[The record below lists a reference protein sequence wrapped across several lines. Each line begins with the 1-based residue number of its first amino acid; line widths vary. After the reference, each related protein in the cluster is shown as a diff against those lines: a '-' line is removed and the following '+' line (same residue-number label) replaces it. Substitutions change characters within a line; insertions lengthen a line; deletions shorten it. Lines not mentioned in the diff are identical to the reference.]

1 MDPNSDRNDENLR
14 SLDENNK
21 KAAEK
26 SLEAMSGA
34 ADEEALKTPELR
46 HYTDE
51 NGYPTNI
58 QPKKSKEKVVVE
70 EDNEGEESNLVEHL
84 SELRK
89 QLIKSIA
96 VFLLFFIAAF
106 STINVW
112 FPYITRGYK
121 LIVLSPMEVIS
132 FYTTISAA
140 LAFGLSVP
148 FLCHFLW
155 QFVKPG
161 LNERES
167 RFLSLYSPAILIL
180 FVAGLAF
187 GYYIVNPLSYNFL
200 VSLGEMNFDVMVSAQ
215 EYARFLLLTT
225 MPIGLLFELPVV
237 ALFLSAIGILTSG
250 SMKKVR
256 KWSYVVLAIV
266 SALITPP
273 DFFSQLIILI
283 PMIGLYEASI
293 FLVTRTEKRLEAAD
307 AA

>member
-1 MDPNSDRNDENLR
+1 MDPYQDHNRKILSP
-14 SLDENNK
+14 LDKKNK
-21 KAAEK
+21 EDAEASTQAK
-26 SLEAMSGA
+26 SEA
-34 ADEEALKTPELR
+34 
-46 HYTDE
+46 
-51 NGYPTNI
+51 
-58 QPKKSKEKVVVE
+58 VE
-70 EDNEGEESNLVEHL
+70 EFSQTSPETPVMDQEEKLTGIPPILPEDPFENDNSNLVEHL
-84 SELRK
+84 GDLRK
-89 QLIKSIA
+89 QLIKSVA

-106 STINVW
+106 STINLW

-140 LAFGLSVP
+140 LAFGFSVP

-161 LNERES
+161 LTEKES
-167 RFLSLYSPAILIL
+167 RFLSLYSPAILLL
-180 FVAGLAF
+180 FAGGLAF
-187 GYYIVNPLSYNFL
+187 GYFIVNPLSYNFL

-237 ALFLSAIGILTSG
+237 ALFLSAIGILTSATL
-250 SMKKVR
+250 KKVR
-256 KWSYVVLAIV
+256 KWSYVVLAIL

-293 FLVTRTEKRLEAAD
+293 YLVIRTEKRMETAD
-307 AA
+307 QS

>member
-1 MDPNSDRNDENLR
+1 MDPYRDHNRKILSP
-14 SLDENNK
+14 LDK
-21 KAAEK
+21 
-26 SLEAMSGA
+26 
-34 ADEEALKTPELR
+34 PV
-46 HYTDE
+46 
-51 NGYPTNI
+51 
-58 QPKKSKEKVVVE
+58 KV
-70 EDNEGEESNLVEHL
+70 GSEESQELMPAEFEAEVLQTTEFQKLEESQMGAQGENDPSLVEHL

-89 QLIKSIA
+89 QLIKSLA

-112 FPYITRGYK
+112 FPYITRGIK
-121 LIVLSPMEVIS
+121 LIILSPMEVVS

-140 LAFGLSVP
+140 LAFGFSVP

-161 LNERES
+161 LNEKES
-167 RFLSLYSPAILIL
+167 RFLSLYSPAILLL
-180 FVAGLAF
+180 FVTGLAF

-200 VSLGEMNFDVMVSAQ
+200 VNLGKMNFDVMVSAQ

-237 ALFLSAIGILTSG
+237 ALFLSAIGVLTSG

-256 KWSYVVLAIV
+256 KWSYVVLGV
-266 SALITPP
+266 LSALITPP
-273 DFFSQLIILI
+273 DFLSQLIILI

-293 FLVTRTEKRLEAAD
+293 FLVMRTEKRLQAVD

>member
-1 MDPNSDRNDENLR
+1 MDPYGDHNRKILSP
-14 SLDENNK
+14 LDKIDKMKPEAPTETK
-21 KAAEK
+21 PTAVDAEVPQ
-26 SLEAMSGA
+26 
-34 ADEEALKTPELR
+34 TPE
-46 HYTDE
+46 
-51 NGYPTNI
+51 I
-58 QPKKSKEKVVVE
+58 PKQE
-70 EDNEGEESNLVEHL
+70 EPQSELPDVQEGENPSLVEHL

-89 QLIKSIA
+89 QLIKSLA

-121 LIVLSPMEVIS
+121 LIILSPMEVIS

-161 LNERES
+161 LNEKES
-167 RFLSLYSPAILIL
+167 RFLSLYSPAILLL
-180 FVAGLAF
+180 FVTGLVF
-187 GYYIVNPLSYNFL
+187 GYYVVNPLSYNFL
-200 VSLGEMNFDVMVSAQ
+200 VNLGKMNFDVMVSAQ

-256 KWSYVVLAIV
+256 KWSYVVLGVI

-293 FLVTRTEKRLEAAD
+293 FLVMRTEKRLQAVD

>member
-1 MDPNSDRNDENLR
+1 MDPYRDHNRQVLSPLDKKRKEDSAPVEPSAPTTEQAPTR
-14 SLDENNK
+14 SV
-21 KAAEK
+21 EK
-26 SLEAMSGA
+26 QIPNEQPATNAQEPLTTFF
-34 ADEEALKTPELR
+34 EE
-46 HYTDE
+46 
-51 NGYPTNI
+51 PTFI
-58 QPKKSKEKVVVE
+58 
-70 EDNEGEESNLVEHL
+70 EHL
-84 SELRK
+84 GDLRK
-89 QLIKSIA
+89 QLIKSVA
-96 VFLLFFIAAF
+96 VFLVFFIATF
-106 STINVW
+106 STINIW

-140 LAFGLSVP
+140 LAFGLAIP

-161 LNERES
+161 LTEKEG
-167 RFLSLYSPAILIL
+167 RFLSLYSPFILLL

-200 VSLGEMNFDVMVSAQ
+200 VKLGKMNFEVMISAK

-225 MPIGLLFELPVV
+225 MPIGLLFELPIV
-237 ALFLSAIGILTSG
+237 ALFLSSIGILTSDTL
-250 SMKKVR
+250 KKVR
-256 KWSYVVLAIV
+256 KWSYVVLAVV

-293 FLVTRTEKRLEAAD
+293 FLVTKTETRLASANL
-307 AA
+307 AS

>member
-1 MDPNSDRNDENLR
+1 MDPYGDHNRKILSP
-14 SLDENNK
+14 LDKRAKMESEASTEK
-21 KAAEK
+21 KSTAVDTEVPQ
-26 SLEAMSGA
+26 
-34 ADEEALKTPELR
+34 TPEI
-46 HYTDE
+46 
-51 NGYPTNI
+51 P
-58 QPKKSKEKVVVE
+58 QQE
-70 EDNEGEESNLVEHL
+70 EPQSELQDAQEGENPSLVEHL

-89 QLIKSIA
+89 QLIKSLA

-106 STINVW
+106 STINAW

-121 LIVLSPMEVIS
+121 LIILSPMEVIS

-140 LAFGLSVP
+140 LAFGFSVP

-161 LNERES
+161 LNEKES
-167 RFLSLYSPAILIL
+167 RFLSLYSPAILLL
-180 FVAGLAF
+180 FVTGLAF

-200 VSLGEMNFDVMVSAQ
+200 VNLGKMNFDVMVSAQ

-256 KWSYVVLAIV
+256 KWSYVVLGVI

-283 PMIGLYEASI
+283 PMIGLYEVSI
-293 FLVTRTEKRLEAAD
+293 FLVMRTEKRLQAVD

>member
-1 MDPNSDRNDENLR
+1 MEPNSERESINPMDDT
-14 SLDENNK
+14 NK
-21 KAAEK
+21 IEAEK
-26 SLEAMSGA
+26 SLEAKSDA
-34 ADEEALKTPELR
+34 ADEEALKMPEPMT
-46 HYTDE
+46 YTDE
-51 NGYPTNI
+51 HGYPSNI
-58 QPKKSKEKVVVE
+58 PPKKSKKEKAVE
-70 EDNEGEESNLVEHL
+70 EDVEGEDSNLVGHL
-84 SELRK
+84 TELRR
-89 QLIKSIA
+89 QLIKSI
-96 VFLLFFIAAF
+96 VIFLLFFIAAF

-112 FPYITRGYK
+112 FPYITRGHK

-180 FVAGLAF
+180 FVAGVAF
-187 GYYIVNPLSYNFL
+187 GYYVVNPLSYNFL
-200 VSLGEMNFDVMVSAQ
+200 VSLGKMNFDVMVSAQ

-237 ALFLSAIGILTSG
+237 ALFLSAIGVLTSG

-256 KWSYVVLAIV
+256 KWSYVVLGVI

-293 FLVTRTEKRLEAAD
+293 YLVTRTEKRVTATD

>member
-1 MDPNSDRNDENLR
+1 MDQSEENERGELSPLDEKNKMDAEQ
-14 SLDENNK
+14 SIAQKSEAANEEVIQPPAPYLDENGFPANK
-21 KAAEK
+21 RPSK
-26 SLEAMSGA
+26 
-34 ADEEALKTPELR
+34 
-46 HYTDE
+46 
-51 NGYPTNI
+51 
-58 QPKKSKEKVVVE
+58 PKKE
-70 EDNEGEESNLVEHL
+70 ETPAEDDEESNLVAHL
-84 SELRK
+84 TDLRK

-106 STINVW
+106 STINFW

-161 LNERES
+161 LNEKES

-180 FVAGLAF
+180 FVAGIAF
-187 GYYIVNPLSYNFL
+187 GYYVVNPLSYNFL

-237 ALFLSAIGILTSG
+237 ALFLSAIGVLTSG

-256 KWSYVVLAIV
+256 KWSYVVLGV
-266 SALITPP
+266 TSALITPP

-293 FLVTRTEKRLEAAD
+293 YLVMRTEKRLEAAD
-307 AA
+307 VS

>member
-1 MDPNSDRNDENLR
+1 MDPYGDHNRKILSPLDKKNKEEAELSVEAKSD
-14 SLDENNK
+14 
-21 KAAEK
+21 
-26 SLEAMSGA
+26 A
-34 ADEEALKTPELR
+34 ADEEVLKTPALTTP
-46 HYTDE
+46 TDE
-51 NGYPTNI
+51 NGIIP
-58 QPKKSKEKVVVE
+58 PE
-70 EDNEGEESNLVEHL
+70 ETKDETEDEGGDSNLVEHL

-89 QLIKSIA
+89 QLIKSIV
-96 VFLLFFIAAF
+96 VFLVFFIAAF

-112 FPYITRGYK
+112 FPYITHGYT

-155 QFVKPG
+155 KFVKPG
-161 LNERES
+161 LNEKES

-180 FVAGLAF
+180 FVAGIAF
-187 GYYIVNPLSYNFL
+187 GYFVVNPLSYNFL
-200 VSLGEMNFDVMVSAQ
+200 VKLGSMNFDVMVSAQ
-215 EYARFLLLTT
+215 EYARFLLITT

-256 KWSYVVLAIV
+256 KWSYVVLGVI

-293 FLVTRTEKRLEAAD
+293 FLVTRTEKRLAAAAAD
-307 AA
+307 VA

>member
-1 MDPNSDRNDENLR
+1 MDPNSERDRENL
-14 SLDENNK
+14 SPLDKTNK
-21 KAAEK
+21 EEAEK
-26 SLEAMSGA
+26 SIVAKSEAT
-34 ADEEALKTPELR
+34 DEEGLKVPKQAL
-46 HYTDE
+46 YTDE

-58 QPKKSKEKVVVE
+58 PPGKRKDDSADG
-70 EDNEGEESNLVEHL
+70 EDGKGEESNLVEHL

-96 VFLLFFIAAF
+96 VFLLFFIVAF

-112 FPYITRGYK
+112 FPYITRGYT

-140 LAFGLSVP
+140 LAFGLSIP

-161 LNERES
+161 LNEKES

-180 FVAGLAF
+180 FVVGLAF

-200 VSLGEMNFDVMVSAQ
+200 VSLGEKNFDVMVSAQ

-256 KWSYVVLAIV
+256 KWSYVVLGVV

-293 FLVTRTEKRLEAAD
+293 YLVMRTEKRLETAD

>member
-1 MDPNSDRNDENLR
+1 MEPQTGLP
-14 SLDENNK
+14 
-21 KAAEK
+21 AA
-26 SLEAMSGA
+26 
-34 ADEEALKTPELR
+34 
-46 HYTDE
+46 
-51 NGYPTNI
+51 
-58 QPKKSKEKVVVE
+58 Q
-70 EDNEGEESNLVEHL
+70 EGENSGLVEHL

-89 QLIKSIA
+89 QLIKSVA
-96 VFLLFFIAAF
+96 VFLLFFLAAF

-121 LIVLSPMEVIS
+121 LIILSPMEVIS
-132 FYTTISAA
+132 FYTTLSAA

-161 LNERES
+161 LNEKES
-167 RFLSLYSPAILIL
+167 RFLSLYSPAILLL
-180 FVAGLAF
+180 FAVGVAF
-187 GYYIVNPLSYNFL
+187 GYYVVNPLSYKFL

-256 KWSYVVLAIV
+256 KWSYVVLGII

-273 DFFSQLIILI
+273 DFLSQLIILI

-293 FLVTRTEKRLEAAD
+293 FLVMKTEKRLQAAD

>member
-1 MDPNSDRNDENLR
+1 MDSNSDREQLNP
-14 SLDENNK
+14 LDEMNK
-21 KAAEK
+21 EDAEK
-26 SLEAMSGA
+26 SLEEKSDA
-34 ADEEALKTPELR
+34 AQEETLQTPDLTP
-46 HYTDE
+46 YVDE

-58 QPKKSKEKVVVE
+58 RPKDPE
-70 EDNEGEESNLVEHL
+70 EETEGESNLVEHL
-84 SELRK
+84 GELRK
-89 QLIKSIA
+89 QLIKSIV
-96 VFLLFFIAAF
+96 VFLVFFIAAF

-140 LAFGLSVP
+140 LAFGFSVP

-155 QFVKPG
+155 KFVKPG
-161 LNERES
+161 LNEKES

-256 KWSYVVLAIV
+256 KWSYVVLGV
-266 SALITPP
+266 TSALITPP

-293 FLVTRTEKRLEAAD
+293 YLVMRTEKKLEAAD

>member
-1 MDPNSDRNDENLR
+1 MDPYGDHNRKILSP
-14 SLDENNK
+14 LDKRAKMESEASTEK
-21 KAAEK
+21 KSTAVDTEVPQ
-26 SLEAMSGA
+26 
-34 ADEEALKTPELR
+34 TPEI
-46 HYTDE
+46 
-51 NGYPTNI
+51 P
-58 QPKKSKEKVVVE
+58 QQE
-70 EDNEGEESNLVEHL
+70 EPQSELQDAQEGENPSLVEHL

-89 QLIKSIA
+89 QLIKSLA

-106 STINVW
+106 STINAW

-121 LIVLSPMEVIS
+121 LIILSPMEVIS

-140 LAFGLSVP
+140 LAFGVSVP

-161 LNERES
+161 LNEKES
-167 RFLSLYSPAILIL
+167 RFLSLYSPAILLL
-180 FVAGLAF
+180 FVTGLAF

-200 VSLGEMNFDVMVSAQ
+200 VNLGKMNFDVMVSAQ

-256 KWSYVVLAIV
+256 KWSYVVLGVI

-283 PMIGLYEASI
+283 PMIGLYEVSI
-293 FLVTRTEKRLEAAD
+293 FLVMRTEKRLQAVD